1 MAKFW
6 LASLLSLC
14 WTTAALADEAPDI
27 WAAKCKLCHGEDG
40 RARTKT
46 GKKEKIP
53 DFTSPKWQARHSD
66 KFIKKTIQNGSEDNP
81 KMKAFKD
88 KLTEQ
93 EIDSL
98 VLFIRSFK
106 ANPP

>member
-40 RARTKT
+40 RAKTKV
-46 GKKEKIP
+46 GRKEKMP

-66 KFIKKTIQNGSEDNP
+66 EFIKKTIQEGSEDNP
-81 KMKAFKD
+81 KMKPFKD

-93 EIDSL
+93 QIDSL

>member
-6 LASLLSLC
+6 MASLLFLC
-14 WTTAALADEAPDI
+14 WTTVALADEARDI

-40 RARTKT
+40 RAKTKT

-53 DFTSPKWQARHSD
+53 EFTSPKWQARHSD
-66 KFIKKTIQNGSEDNP
+66 SFIKKTIQNGSEDNP
-81 KMKAFKD
+81 KMKPFKD

-98 VLFIRSFK
+98 VLFIRAFK

>member
-1 MAKFW
+1 M
-6 LASLLSLC
+6 ASLLSLC
-14 WTTAALADEAPDI
+14 WTTAALADEAPEI
-27 WAAKCKLCHGEDG
+27 WAAKCKVCHGEDG
-40 RARTKT
+40 RAKTKE
-46 GKKEKIP
+46 GRKEKIP

-66 KFIKKTIQNGSEDNP
+66 KLIKTTIQNGSEENA

-98 VLFIRSFK
+98 VLFIRKFK
-106 ANPP
+106 ATPP